1 MEREVLAGIGE
12 RGYIARM
19 QLKILAFA
27 QAQDQLGF
35 RERVVEC
42 NAGDSPRTILAGL
55 APDFDASGLRVAVD
69 CEYHEWDAPVG
80 AATELALIP
89 PVSGG

>member
-1 MEREVLAGIGE
+1 
-12 RGYIARM
+12 M

-35 RERVVEC
+35 RERLVEC
-42 NAGDSPRTILAGL
+42 GPGDSPRTILASL
-55 APDFDASGLRVAVD
+55 APAFDTTRLRVAVD
-69 CEYHEWDAPVG
+69 YEYHDWDAPIG
-80 AATELALIP
+80 TASELALIP

>member
-1 MEREVLAGIGE
+1 
-12 RGYIARM
+12 M

-42 NAGDSPRTILAGL
+42 ADDDSPRAILATI
-55 APDFDASGLRVAVD
+55 APAFDGSGMRVAVD
-69 CEYHEWDAPVG
+69 CEYHDWDTPVG
-80 AATELALIP
+80 RASELALIP